1 MTRTQ
6 NSFFNYITDQLS
18 TVLVILLNF
27 VTRSVFIRYLGT
39 SFLGIEGL
47 FSNILSMLSLADLG
61 IGYAIVFKLYKPI
74 EENDRPRILVL
85 MKLY

>member
-18 TVLVILLNF
+18 TILVIFLNF

-47 FSNILSMLSLADLG
+47 FTNILSMLSLAEL
-61 IGYAIVFKLYKPI
+61 KPSAS
-74 EENDRPRILVL
+74 RYSQILRTFS
-85 MKLY
+85 